1 MESKTMAT
9 YEYRI
14 YCPNCKKT
22 SIVRES
28 PLKNALFPVKCPIC
42 GYAFTRIDG
51 YKKIL
56 PI

>member
-1 MESKTMAT
+1 MAT